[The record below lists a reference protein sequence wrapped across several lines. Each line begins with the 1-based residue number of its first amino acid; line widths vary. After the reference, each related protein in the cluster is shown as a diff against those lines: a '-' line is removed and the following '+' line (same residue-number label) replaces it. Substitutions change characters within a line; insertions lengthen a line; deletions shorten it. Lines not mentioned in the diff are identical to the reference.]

1 MIEEPKPLSSRLETL
16 SPQKRALLARRLR
29 ERGLDADSF
38 PLSHAQ
44 ERLWFLDQLA
54 PGNPFYNIPVGVRLR
69 GRLDAGALA
78 RALSEVARRHQVLRT
93 RFPSL
98 GGRPVQQ
105 L

>member
-1 MIEEPKPLSSRLETL
+1 MIEEPKPDVRSRLETL

-29 ERGLDADSF
+29 ERGLDPASF

-54 PGNPFYNIPVGVRLR
+54 PGNPFYNIPVGVGLR
-69 GRLDAGALA
+69 GRLDAGALE
-78 RALSEVARRHQVLRT
+78 RSLGEVARRHQVLRT

-105 L
+105 